1 MPAAEHYPVMDV
13 SDPASSNPAI
23 AVSDETALASG
34 MAKLSTYDKSTAA
47 WTTSEEAAIKETAAL
62 LKDMTPFPDLR
73 LLTIAVL
80 CSKLKSS
87 EAAKKIKDMAKM
99 AGGDFNVQL
108 STAGLGLDTMMSEGA
123 QESDEWRAVEAQLGN
138 SYAACGPDDEGR
150 GIFWIRG
157 GPISKEAIQSGAATR
172 AGVLFWMACH
182 SDMSTLRNGVNMV
195 IDQGTTANVDTMK
208 RSGLE
213 GKMHKGFQSFPL
225 RPQCIRIVVSSTVQ
239 RALINS
245 ALSVAAFFTRKKVLS
260 RILFVNSHAD
270 VAAALPLA
278 SMPSYAGGQIEEPSV
293 AAWVRRR
300 IAAFPAPPGL
310 PAGVACE

>member
-1 MPAAEHYPVMDV
+1 MDV
-13 SDPASSNPAI
+13 SDSAPAASSPAVD
-23 AVSDETALASG
+23 VSDAAAALASD
-34 MAKLSTYDKSTAA
+34 MAKLSTDEKSAMVWTAG
-47 WTTSEEAAIKETAAL
+47 EVAAIKDTAAL

-73 LLTIAVL
+73 LLAISVL
-80 CSKLKSS
+80 CSKLKAS
-87 EAAKKIKDMAKM
+87 EAAKKVKDMAKM

-108 STAGLGLDTMMSEGA
+108 STASLRLDTMVSEGA
-123 QESDEWRAVEAQLGN
+123 RDSDEWRAVETQLAN

-157 GPISKEAIQSGAATR
+157 GPIAKEAIQSGAATR

-195 IDQGTTANVDTMK
+195 IDQSKTADADTMK

-225 RPQCIRIVVSSTVQ
+225 RPQCIRIIVSSSVQ

-270 VAAALPLA
+270 VADALPLA
-278 SMPSYAGGQIEEPSV
+278 SMPSYAGGQVEEPSV
-293 AAWVRRR
+293 AEWVRRR
-300 IAAFPAPPGL
+300 LAAFPAL
-310 PAGVACE
+310 PELGISH

>member
-1 MPAAEHYPVMDV
+1 MDV
-13 SDPASSNPAI
+13 SDSISSEPAI
-23 AVSDETALASG
+23 DLSDALVSD
-34 MAKLSTYDKSTAA
+34 MAKMCTGDNSAMA
-47 WTTSEEAAIKETAAL
+47 WSASEVAAIKETTAL
-62 LKDMTPFPDLR
+62 LKDMTPFPDIR
-73 LLTIAVL
+73 LVTIAVL
-80 CSKLKSS
+80 CSKLKPT
-87 EAAKKIKDMAKM
+87 EAAKKVREMAKM
-99 AGGDFNVQL
+99 AGTDFKVQL
-108 STAGLGLDTMMSEGA
+108 STEGLQLDTLLTEGA
-123 QESDEWRAVEAQLGN
+123 QVSEEWRAVETQLGN

-172 AGVLFWMACH
+172 AGILFWMACH
-182 SDMSTLRNGVNMV
+182 ADMSTLRNGVNMV
-195 IDQGTTANVDTMK
+195 IDQSKTENADTMK

-225 RPQCIRIVVSSTVQ
+225 RPQCIRIIVSSSVQ

-278 SMPSYAGGQIEEPSV
+278 SMPSYTGGQVKEPSV

-300 IAAFPAPPGL
+300 ISAFPAL
-310 PAGVACE
+310 PRELLAL